1 MDNDNNNNN
10 KIQKIKSSDIQFPN
24 DRGPLFEGT
33 YEFDLLI
40 KPPHTFYWNTNWI
53 THKFHSLYT
62 SNYTNLMEHGLPKQ
76 YTSLHL
82 MGDDVSLNE
91 IYIVCSKYKIDL
103 LVVENMPSDGIFDE
117 SIMTPLEIKNQP
129 STFITRNK
137 VNLAFINHTMPDLKH
152 LYVFKLTTPARKKTS
167 EFVCK
172 KNIKGGGQQ
181 PPIPRYVIVFKK
193 LETLSCVY
201 ASENLI
207 NVVVAPILK
216 TIDIFSIIK
225 GTKPMA
231 INLLAELKDIQY
243 LRLDSFLFE
252 TLNLTT
258 NLSRLKRIQ
267 FYGELDETTSENK
280 VNGRRFTEVLNNFH
294 SIINK
299 EEPGDIIIPM
309 NLFSSE
315 QIETISYMPKS
326 LGVYSQDVNVQKYV
340 EIFGD
345 NLYIYGSRNI
355 HQVLFVRNNIMYCNF
370 NIYNRMNEWRQIYN
384 YFITI
389 KKITDVKI
397 CGEIV
402 KQTGFEEMWPST
414 IYKNKGRQI
423 LYNFDKSEL
432 NITASTNDVDKI
444 VNLIGGVKTSVQ
456 LIKSLV
462 INTSGSSLNQIILSQ
477 ILNNKKF
484 SILNT
489 IINK

>member
-1 MDNDNNNNN
+1 
-10 KIQKIKSSDIQFPN
+10 
-24 DRGPLFEGT
+24 
-33 YEFDLLI
+33 
-40 KPPHTFYWNTNWI
+40 
-53 THKFHSLYT
+53 
-62 SNYTNLMEHGLPKQ
+62 
-76 YTSLHL
+76 
-82 MGDDVSLNE
+82 
-91 IYIVCSKYKIDL
+91 
-103 LVVENMPSDGIFDE
+103 
-117 SIMTPLEIKNQP
+117 
-129 STFITRNK
+129 
-137 VNLAFINHTMPDLKH
+137 
-152 LYVFKLTTPARKKTS
+152 
-167 EFVCK
+167 
-172 KNIKGGGQQ
+172 
-181 PPIPRYVIVFKK
+181 
-193 LETLSCVY
+193 
-201 ASENLI
+201 
-207 NVVVAPILK
+207 
-216 TIDIFSIIK
+216 
-225 GTKPMA
+225 
-231 INLLAELKDIQY
+231 
-243 LRLDSFLFE
+243 
-252 TLNLTT
+252 
-258 NLSRLKRIQ
+258 
-267 FYGELDETTSENK
+267 
-280 VNGRRFTEVLNNFH
+280 
-294 SIINK
+294 
-299 EEPGDIIIPM
+299 M